1 MKILINLILLI
12 ILSYALK
19 QSFTLVKPY
28 RHIMISVIML
38 SVILIMFNSFD
49 LLF

>member
-12 ILSYALK
+12 ILSYVLE

-28 RHIMISVIML
+28 RHIMIGVIML
-38 SVILIMFNSFD
+38 SVVLIIFNSFD

>member
-12 ILSYALK
+12 ILSYVLE

-28 RHIMISVIML
+28 RHIIIGVVML
-38 SVILIMFNSFD
+38 SVILIIFNSFD

>member
-12 ILSYALK
+12 ILSYVLK

-28 RHIMISVIML
+28 RCIMISVIML
-38 SVILIMFNSFD
+38 SVVLIMFNSFD

>member
-12 ILSYALK
+12 ILSYVLE